1 MRVLQSELSSVR
13 VPQLELSSQR
23 FSFRVFQLRF
33 FQLEFFSQ
41 TPVRLFQS
49 EFSGQD
55 GSASKR
61 WIVRIKSL
69 ENRIAFNSSVICVD
83 VSLVDLFVDEPFW
96 KSGSQTLSM

>member
-1 MRVLQSELSSVR
+1 VRVLQSELSSVR

-23 FSFRVFQLRF
+23 FSFRVFQSRF

-49 EFSGQD
+49 EFSSQD
-55 GSASKR
+55 GLASKR
-61 WIVRIKSL
+61 WIVRIKCL

-83 VSLVDLFVDEPFW
+83 VSLVDL
-96 KSGSQTLSM
+96 LSMNLFGKAVRRR